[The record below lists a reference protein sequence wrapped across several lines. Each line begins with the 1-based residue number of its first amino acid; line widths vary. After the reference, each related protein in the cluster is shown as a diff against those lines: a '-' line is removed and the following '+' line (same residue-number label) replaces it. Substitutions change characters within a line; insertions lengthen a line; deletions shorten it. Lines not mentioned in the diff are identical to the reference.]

1 MVSLAKALRISEGVF
16 SFPSTI
22 TGAVVSVFVAGND
35 TSHADHLKA
44 MNVRVKQVSV
54 TYDSLA
60 PLSSTLHSE
69 ITKMWYI
76 SQLLSSCLIVSD
88 ASFPSR
94 NTMYHIRRMKIE

>member
-1 MVSLAKALRISEGVF
+1 MSLAKALRISEGVF

-44 MNVRVKQVSV
+44 MNVRVNQVSV

-60 PLSSTLHSE
+60 PLNTTLHSE

-76 SQLLSSCLIVSD
+76 LQLLRSCLIVSD
-88 ASFPSR
+88 ASFTSR
-94 NTMYHIRRMKIE
+94 STMHYFRRMKIE